1 MSDTTDDTTG
11 HVLHGD
17 AAEHPV
23 TGGQAPGL
31 VRAQAAGEDD
41 TEGHLARA
49 ATGDEPGRRHRGP
62 PARLS
67 ATRRTSPRTTPRAT
81 SRAF

>member
-1 MSDTTDDTTG
+1 MSDDTTDDTAADTTG

-23 TGGQAPGL
+23 TGGQAPGIA
-31 VRAQAAGEDD
+31 RALATGEDD

-49 ATGDEPGRRHRGP
+49 ATDEPEDDTEGHRVVH
-62 PARLS
+62 
-67 ATRRTSPRTTPRAT
+67 
-81 SRAF
+81 